1 MRCPNCG
8 YVSFDYSVQC
18 PKCKTAL
25 SAQRLLLNLPE
36 IRPNPISLHEILN
49 RMPLIAQKEAGREKG
64 METVRTQAP
73 NVPDAAKKDSGPKLS
88 LEDIDLFPIDQ
99 GRAPQGSK
107 GPETEEEGLKLF
119 LEDLE
124 ISPAPQKDH

>member
-18 PKCKTAL
+18 PKCKADL

-36 IRPNPISLHEILN
+36 IRPNPISIQEILE
-49 RMPLIAQKEAGREKG
+49 RMPLIAQKEAGRERV

-73 NVPDAAKKDSGPKLS
+73 NVPEPAKKDPGPKLS
-88 LEDIDLFPIDQ
+88 LEDFDLFPIDP

-124 ISPAPQKDH
+124 ISPAPKKDH